1 MEELIID
8 YIFELCEVKG
18 GITVFFDGRKAYYD
32 VLKKHLGDLFDL
44 NEWEVDGY
52 MITCFH
58 DMDKDF
64 SYSHFMAFVKPKPS
78 LNGRVYLDYLDYVYA
93 NDVIN
98 VVPNEISRFSRY
110 VGIDPALGCD
120 NIVITAVFTP

>member
-1 MEELIID
+1 MEELIIE
-8 YIFELCEVKG
+8 YIFGLCEVKG

-58 DMDKDF
+58 DMDRDF
-64 SYSHFMAFVKPKPS
+64 SYSHFMGFVKPKPS
-78 LNGRVYLDYLDYVYA
+78 VNGRLYLDYVYA
-93 NDVIN
+93 DGVIN
-98 VVPNEISRFSRY
+98 VEPNLRY
-110 VGIDPALGCD
+110 YSGFDPALGCD
-120 NIVITAVFTP
+120 NIIITSVFIP